1 MESASSTFEENTH
14 MLYPDLFGKD
24 PLFPKHSDFAVVF
37 KDEVAGR
44 GVITYRALAKGEIVA
59 RMAGYVVH
67 EIRQH
72 TLQLTPETHLYD
84 PYFSGFFLHSC
95 APNISLNMADLI
107 VVALRDIPANS
118 FLYMDYAETE
128 DVLFKQFPCSC
139 GASNC
144 RGWITGR
151 KELLSGEIMQ
161 SEYLHSG
168 RALR

>member
-1 MESASSTFEENTH
+1 

-24 PLFPKHSDFAVVF
+24 PLFPRNSDFSIVF
-37 KDEVAGR
+37 KDDMVGR
-44 GVITYRALAKGEIVA
+44 GVMTYRGFNKGELVA
-59 RMAGYVVH
+59 RMAGHVVH

-72 TLQLTPETHLYD
+72 TLQLTPDTHLYD

-95 APNISLNMADLI
+95 APNISLNMVDLL

-139 GASNC
+139 GADCC

-151 KELLSGEIMQ
+151 KEMINGEIIRP
-161 SEYLHSG
+161 EYLPHLNQGLS
-168 RALR
+168 

>member
-1 MESASSTFEENTH
+1 
-14 MLYPDLFGKD
+14 MLYPDQFGRD

-37 KDEVAGR
+37 KDDLVGK
-44 GVITYRALAKGEIVA
+44 GVIAYRPYKQGDVIA
-59 RMAGYVVH
+59 RMAGHIVH

-72 TLQLTPETHLYD
+72 TLQITPEIHLFD

-95 APNISLNMADLI
+95 APNISLNMVDFT
-107 VVALRDIPANS
+107 VTALCDIAANS

-139 GASNC
+139 GAPSC

-151 KELLSGEIMQ
+151 KELPEPMIAPPEMVDLNQ
-161 SEYLHSG
+161 V
-168 RALR
+168 LR

>member
-1 MESASSTFEENTH
+1 MH
-14 MLYPDLFGKD
+14 MLYPDQFGKD

-37 KDEVAGR
+37 KDEFAGR
-44 GVITYRALAKGEIVA
+44 GVIAYRAFSKGEIVA

-95 APNISLNMADLI
+95 SPNISLNMVDLTI
-107 VVALRDIPANS
+107 VALKDIRANN

-128 DVLFKQFPCSC
+128 DILFKQFPCSC
-139 GASNC
+139 GSSNC
-144 RGWITGR
+144 RGWVTGR
-151 KELLSGEIMQ
+151 KEMISGEMVQPELLNINQAM
-161 SEYLHSG
+161 
-168 RALR
+168 R

>member
-1 MESASSTFEENTH
+1 
-14 MLYPDLFGKD
+14 MLYPDQFGKD

-37 KDEVAGR
+37 KDELAGR
-44 GVITYRALAKGEIVA
+44 GVIAYRSFAKGEIIA

-95 APNISLNMADLI
+95 SPNISLNMVDLTVI
-107 VVALRDIPANS
+107 ALKDIQANN

-128 DVLFKQFPCSC
+128 DILFKQFPCSC
-139 GASNC
+139 GSSNC

-151 KELLSGEIMQ
+151 KEMVNGEIVGP
-161 SEYLHSG
+161 ELLHVNQ
-168 RALR
+168 ALR